1 MEILRKII
9 DCKSLENPQGNF
21 YGGVSSS
28 KVISL
33 QFSDCN
39 LAIKRINHRFFVGNV
54 PKSNFKKIKSLFL
67 RKRSIV
73 DQRLNKAAAL
83 SYTTLNFIKKAEL
96 VQDLS
101 VEALKVLIYSQVNI
115 LGGGFFSPKLQV

>member
-9 DCKSLENPQGNF
+9 DCKSLENPQENF

-54 PKSNFKKIKSLFL
+54 PKSNFKKISLFL

-83 SYTTLNFIKKAEL
+83 
-96 VQDLS
+96 
-101 VEALKVLIYSQVNI
+101 
-115 LGGGFFSPKLQV
+115 

>member
-28 KVISL
+28 KVINL

-39 LAIKRINHRFFVGNV
+39 FAIKRIHHRFFLGNV
-54 PKSNFKKIKSLFL
+54 PKTNCLKK
-67 RKRSIV
+67 
-73 DQRLNKAAAL
+73 
-83 SYTTLNFIKKAEL
+83 
-96 VQDLS
+96 
-101 VEALKVLIYSQVNI
+101 
-115 LGGGFFSPKLQV
+115 